1 MGQRFRDKFYKLYDY
16 RPNDITLLSYD
27 SVGLVYYLWKKN
39 TGLAST
45 RDFNIKDEIKG
56 KIGNF
61 VISEN
66 KVIQKLN
73 IYNLSNNNFV
83 KSSL

>member
-1 MGQRFRDKFYKLYDY
+1 MYDY

-73 IYNLSNNNFV
+73 IYNLSNNSFV